1 MKRIIFIIEATLPK
15 RFTRKEFNIV
25 IRDYSI
31 TSHPGHYLQ
40 RLVESGKLK
49 HLGKGRYQQV

>member
-15 RFTRKEFNIV
+15 RFTRREFNIV

-31 TSHPGHYLQ
+31 TSHPGHHLQ
-40 RLVESGKLK
+40 RLVEKGILK
-49 HLGKGRYQQV
+49 HRGKGIYEQV